1 MSYEA
6 ICQYEHE
13 GWFNQKEAGPT
24 NAYRHTWHTTEQNLI
39 RWVQGEFKKEKDA
52 KDWFRHVVR
61 REYQLQSTMPKLLP
75 ANPHEVLVL
84 APDAIVKC
92 QGKYVLSAAVN
103 SFDGENST
111 IYDPLTILDCT
122 QEDGDTDSLCESFS
136 IFSTDT
142 TCSPC
147 TSESSFE

>member
-1 MSYEA
+1 M
-6 ICQYEHE
+6 
-13 GWFNQKEAGPT
+13 
-24 NAYRHTWHTTEQNLI
+24 
-39 RWVQGEFKKEKDA
+39 
-52 KDWFRHVVR
+52 
-61 REYQLQSTMPKLLP
+61 
-75 ANPHEVLVL
+75 L

-142 TCSPC
+142 TGSPC